1 MDSFPGTSSI
11 PIKHG
16 RKSQTL
22 HFFLQAPISAGRS
35 SIPLR
40 IVTKSCTTLSFALS
54 LSSKHYQKGISQGHN
69 CNVYSYALTEARK
82 KQKKKNPNKKNKTRG
97 YCNSRALLQE
107 PIRCW
112 RRDINWAFERIWI
125 NSIRMRKKSNI
136 YKKRKLLQQL
146 HIYVLGNNINYMRYS

>member
-82 KQKKKNPNKKNKTRG
+82 KQNKKPKQKKQNGTAIPVHFSRNQSAAGAEILIGLLNASESIASGRG
-97 YCNSRALLQE
+97 KKAIYIQKKGNFSNSF
-107 PIRCW
+107 IFMCW
-112 RRDINWAFERIWI
+112 ETI
-125 NSIRMRKKSNI
+125 
-136 YKKRKLLQQL
+136 
-146 HIYVLGNNINYMRYS
+146 

>member
-69 CNVYSYALTEARK
+69 CNVYSYALKEARK
-82 KQKKKNPNKKNKTRG
+82 KQKKKTQTKKTKREGTAIPVHFSRNQSAAGAEILIGLLNASESIASACGKKAIYIKKG
-97 YCNSRALLQE
+97 NFSNSF
-107 PIRCW
+107 IFMCW
-112 RRDINWAFERIWI
+112 ETI
-125 NSIRMRKKSNI
+125 
-136 YKKRKLLQQL
+136 
-146 HIYVLGNNINYMRYS
+146 